1 MSPSRADRLAAWV
14 LGPRALMAFAV
25 TLLFLIMALSF
36 VNIPWTRQLPP
47 PECGGSLCE
56 ITVADGPVG
65 QSIAKTLFGPYA
77 ILVLVSALLLAA
89 CMIGGVYLAKA
100 EEGGPP

>member
-1 MSPSRADRLAAWV
+1 MSPSRADRFAAWV
-14 LGPRALMAFAV
+14 LGPRGLMAFAV
-25 TLLFLIMALSF
+25 TLLFLVMSLSF
-36 VNIPWTRQLPP
+36 VNVPWTRDLPP

-56 ITVADGPVG
+56 IGVGDGPVA

-77 ILVLVSALLLAA
+77 VLVLISALLLAA

-100 EEGGPP
+100 EGGGPS